1 MSSFHPS
8 LIRHVLVWKFYEPYW
23 FADRLENRDD
33 GSKTDLEDPS
43 NNNTEEKEFLSN
55 VPYASVTEALTMFK
69 DDDLIAKPGS
79 KFSYTTHGFTL
90 ASAVLE
96 KASGKEYKKLVE
108 DLTFQLGMRHT
119 TLDVN
124 KPVIPNRTN
133 YYVRNSKHTLE
144 NCPEVDNSYKW
155 AGGGLL
161 SDVTDLLIFANA
173 ILYSYQASP
182 NTKNAF
188 LNKKI
193 IGLLWKGEASVND
206 KTLAGL
212 GWMRV
217 NGDDFAGGLNRSSL
231 GGLWYHTGAA
241 VGASSVLLI
250 RPNTNRSAQGNS
262 PSGVCVAMLCNLQDT
277 SLLKLAKEIEDIF
290 RE

>member
-1 MSSFHPS
+1 MTFLRNSADLCNKGCRSVRGATAREILAMLPPPQGKS
-8 LIRHVLVWKFYEPYW
+8 LVQEERTLFQ
-23 FADRLENRDD
+23 RLRREDD

-79 KFSYTTHGFTL
+79 KFS
-90 ASAVLE
+90 
-96 KASGKEYKKLVE
+96 
-108 DLTFQLGMRHT
+108 
-119 TLDVN
+119 
-124 KPVIPNRTN
+124 

-217 NGDDFAGGLNRSSL
+217 NGDDFAGGLNRRKKESRKTSNSLSSL